1 MEKKILNIIVFVAIY
16 LFVIQ
21 YSNSKKNEDI
31 LTLLDIEKLGWA
43 ENVPID
49 YYVPDQSNNPKE
61 CTMEIWVDGS
71 VSGSEGSVSGHYKK
85 VAGMKNFCKQGK
97 SGCNPYNC
105 HQRVY

>member
-1 MEKKILNIIVFVAIY
+1 MLVAIY

-61 CTMEIWVDGS
+61 RTMEIWVDGS
-71 VSGSEGSVSGHYKK
+71 VSGSDGIITFISSSPLILLESLG
-85 VAGMKNFCKQGK
+85 
-97 SGCNPYNC
+97 
-105 HQRVY
+105 R

>member
-1 MEKKILNIIVFVAIY
+1 MLVAIY

-31 LTLLDIEKLGWA
+31 LTLLDIETLGWA

-71 VSGSEGSVSGHYKK
+71 VSGSDGIITFISSSPLILLESLG
-85 VAGMKNFCKQGK
+85 
-97 SGCNPYNC
+97 
-105 HQRVY
+105 R